1 VALERETIER
11 KDFPIG
17 RRGYDPAAVD
27 AHLST
32 IADEVETL
40 KQISQRRAEPVAG
53 AISEQVRG
61 IVEAAERGAAEIQ
74 ARAQQ
79 EARELRSEA
88 TQRATQ
94 LRERAS
100 QEAAAE
106 RERAAEQS
114 REYLGRVSES
124 TSQMLERLGTIDGE
138 LNTLTDSLRAAA
150 ERVRGELERLQSE
163 LGELRK
169 ASAAGPG
176 ATEEAVSAQ
185 APAEVQHSPTAPP
198 AFEGRRVEGQ
208 PVEGQ
213 FVERQAAERQVV
225 EGQPVAAV
233 AEPAHESAK
242 VGDRPPEH
250 AVPEAAPSPPS
261 GPPAPEAAAAPSQA
275 PVAQAASVVPEE
287 SPAAPAPDP
296 TKTQDNE
303 GARLIALNMALDGA
317 PREETARYLAEN
329 FTLQDRESLLDEV
342 YASVGR

>member
-1 VALERETIER
+1 VPLDRETIEK

-61 IVEAAERGAAEIQ
+61 IVEAAERGAAEIK
-74 ARAQQ
+74 ASAEQ

-88 TQRATQ
+88 TQRATH
-94 LRERAS
+94 LRERAR

-106 RERAAEQS
+106 RERASEQA
-114 REYLGRVSES
+114 RQYVGRVSES
-124 TSQMLERLGTIDGE
+124 TSQMLERLGAIDGE
-138 LNTLTDSLRAAA
+138 LNKMTDSLHAAA
-150 ERVRGELERLQSE
+150 ERVRGELERLQGQ
-163 LGELRK
+163 LGELRTTTG
-169 ASAAGPG
+169 AGPRAPEG
-176 ATEEAVSAQ
+176 EDSGQ
-185 APAEVQHSPTAPP
+185 APGQVAQPPTAPP

-213 FVERQAAERQVV
+213 FTEGQAAESQVV
-225 EGQPVAAV
+225 GGQPVAAI
-233 AEPAHESAK
+233 AEPAHGSAK

-250 AVPEAAPSPPS
+250 AVPEAGPLAPS
-261 GPPAPEAAAAPSQA
+261 GPPASEAAPAAAQA
-275 PVAQAASVVPEE
+275 PVAQGASLAPEE
-287 SPAAPAPDP
+287 APGAPAPDP
-296 TKTQDNE
+296 TKPEDNE

-317 PREETARYLAEN
+317 PREETDRYLAEN

-342 YASVGR
+342 YASVRR